1 MTGVVPSRCYRSE
14 AFSERREQDVKTT
27 LTARHVELTPKLRS
41 DIERKLRRLDRVAH
55 PDAEARVELIGHAS
69 HSADESHVAEV
80 TLVSN
85 GTVVR
90 STSPG
95 PTPLAAVDAVLDKLE
110 RQIVRSKERPRRAR
124 ERAPEVVDAVL
135 GRDGAREVRGPVPG
149 EAPTPSVVKT
159 KRFDLTPMF
168 EEDAIAR
175 MDELGHSFFVFLNA
189 ETERP
194 AVVYRRR
201 DGNYGLIDPVVD
213 RGGGRR

>member
-1 MTGVVPSRCYRSE
+1 M
-14 AFSERREQDVKTT
+14 KTT
-27 LTARHVELTPKLRS
+27 LAARNLDLTPKLRA
-41 DIERKLRRLDRVAH
+41 DIERKLQRLNRIAH
-55 PDAEARVELIGHAS
+55 PDAEAQVELIGHAS
-69 HSADESHVAEV
+69 RSTDESHVAEV

-95 PTPLAAVDAVLDKLE
+95 ASPLAAVDAVLDKLE
-110 RQIVRSKERPRRAR
+110 RQIVRHKERPRRVR
-124 ERAPEVVDAVL
+124 ERATEQVGAVPARDADAGSG
-135 GRDGAREVRGPVPG
+135 GRARAEPR
-149 EAPTPSVVKT
+149 TPSVVKS

-189 ETERP
+189 ETDRP

-213 RGGGRR
+213 RGGKR

>member
-1 MTGVVPSRCYRSE
+1 M
-14 AFSERREQDVKTT
+14 KTT
-27 LTARHVELTPKLRS
+27 LAARHIELTPKLRA
-41 DIERKLRRLDRVAH
+41 DIERKLQRLDRVAH

-69 HSADESHVAEV
+69 HSTDESHVAEV

-110 RQIVRSKERPRRAR
+110 RQIVRHKERPRRVR
-124 ERAPEVVDAVL
+124 ERAEQVGTVPARDAV
-135 GRDGAREVRGPVPG
+135 GGAGSRAPAEP
-149 EAPTPSVVKT
+149 PTPSIVKT